1 MSAAPEFSRPV
12 RLDSIGEGAS
22 AMTVSADD
30 AERAALARRFDLQ
43 AIAALDAQATL
54 RREGEAVLVEGR
66 LRATATQSC
75 VATGEPVPARIDEP
89 FALRFEPAGEG
100 RPEEL
105 ELGEGDLDVIPYEG
119 AAVDLGEAVAQSFAL
134 ALDPFPRVA
143 DADMHLRAAGVLT
156 EEEAEA
162 ARIAASPFAGL
173 KGLAKE

>member
-1 MSAAPEFSRPV
+1 MSAAPEFSRPI
-12 RLDSIGEGAS
+12 RLDTIGEGAS
-22 AMTVSADD
+22 GLSIAADEP
-30 AERAALARRFDLQ
+30 ERAALAARFALP
-43 AIAALDAQATL
+43 AIASLEADATL
-54 RREGEAVLVEGR
+54 KREGDAVVVEGR
-66 LRATATQSC
+66 LRAVATQRC

-105 ELGEGDLDVIPYEG
+105 ELDEGDLDVIPYEG
-119 AAVDLGEAVAQSFAL
+119 SAVDLGEAVAQSFAL

-173 KGLAKE
+173 KGLASE